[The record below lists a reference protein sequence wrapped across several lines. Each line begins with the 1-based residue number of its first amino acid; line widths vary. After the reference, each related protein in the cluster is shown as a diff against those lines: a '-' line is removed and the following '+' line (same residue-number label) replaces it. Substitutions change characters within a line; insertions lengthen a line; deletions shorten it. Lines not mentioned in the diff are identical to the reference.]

1 MEQIFSALPGIL
13 LRALPT
19 FFLILV
25 LHWYFK
31 KVLVQPMERVLEER
45 RQKTAGAVESSEQSL
60 AQAAAKMRQ
69 YEQSLAEARAAI
81 FQQQEKS
88 RKELNDRQMAAI
100 EAARTKSGERVA
112 AAKADLAA
120 QAAQAKA
127 SLAAESDRLA
137 EQIAGALLTGRVQ

>member
-45 RQKTAGAVESSEQSL
+45 RQKTAGSVESSEQSL
-60 AQAAAKMRQ
+60 AHAAAKMRQ
-69 YEQSLAEARAAI
+69 YEQSLTEARAPSSSSR
-81 FQQQEKS
+81 KS
-88 RKELNDRQMAAI
+88 RV
-100 EAARTKSGERVA
+100 KS
-112 AAKADLAA
+112 
-120 QAAQAKA
+120 
-127 SLAAESDRLA
+127 
-137 EQIAGALLTGRVQ
+137 